1 MGFWGRLHCD
11 LGTQRSS
18 SSGTLTLINPTVFA
32 PALPW
37 SHSMPLVVA
46 VDNKS
51 CYTAWPIDES
61 QQMRPPD
68 IQLFRD
74 VFDASPIGIVVESL
88 DGQPLF
94 ANLAFCSM
102 LGFSEEE
109 LRGKQCVQFSPREDA
124 ERDWDLFRQL
134 QDRSIDHYQLE
145 RRYLRRDGSLF
156 WGRLSISLLNNGP
169 SPLVIAMVQDIT
181 EMKTA
186 EEARFRHAAI
196 VESSQDAIISK
207 NLDAVIVSWN
217 AGAERIFGYTEAEAV
232 GQPITILIPP
242 ELRDE
247 ENRILARLRAG
258 GQIEHYETIRVTKTG
273 RRVDV
278 SLSISPIK
286 DSAGTL
292 VGFGKIAHDMTERKR
307 AERVLLEA
315 NQALEKQ
322 TAALQAQEELL
333 KIFVKN
339 VPAEVAM
346 LDRDMRYLQV
356 SDRWCADYSVES
368 SQVLGRSHYELFP
381 DLPDRWKEMHRRAL
395 QGETLRADEDRWDR
409 AGGTTWVRWE
419 IRPWWNTDGLQGGI
433 IIFAEDITHYKQ
445 TEEALFKVNQKLIQA
460 HEDERKRI
468 ARELHDD
475 ISQRIVLLAMKL
487 DGVLHGP
494 PASVTELRFEC
505 GEASKQVQE
514 LGGDVQAL
522 SHRLHSS
529 KLEHLGLAA
538 AAAGFCREF
547 SEQQGM
553 EIAFHSESI
562 PTELSEEISLCLFRV
577 LQEAVQNA
585 AKHSGS
591 RHFQVSIRGGSNEIE
606 LKVHDSGIGF
616 EPEVTFAQEGLGLTS
631 MRERLKL
638 VNGELSIE
646 SGLHRGTTV
655 CARVSHSPKK
665 KSVKAVE

>member
-1 MGFWGRLHCD
+1 M
-11 LGTQRSS
+11 
-18 SSGTLTLINPTVFA
+18 
-32 PALPW
+32 
-37 SHSMPLVVA
+37 
-46 VDNKS
+46 
-51 CYTAWPIDES
+51 
-61 QQMRPPD
+61 
-68 IQLFRD
+68 
-74 VFDASPIGIVVESL
+74 
-88 DGQPLF
+88 
-94 ANLAFCSM
+94 
-102 LGFSEEE
+102 
-109 LRGKQCVQFSPREDA
+109 
-124 ERDWDLFRQL
+124 
-134 QDRSIDHYQLE
+134 
-145 RRYLRRDGSLF
+145 
-156 WGRLSISLLNNGP
+156 
-169 SPLVIAMVQDIT
+169 
-181 EMKTA
+181 
-186 EEARFRHAAI
+186 
-196 VESSQDAIISK
+196 
-207 NLDAVIVSWN
+207 SWN

-286 DSAGTL
+286 NSAGML
-292 VGFGKIAHDMTERKR
+292 VGFCKIAHDMTERKR
-307 AERVLLEA
+307 AERVILET

-322 TAALQAQEELL
+322 TAALQVQEELL

-339 VPAEVAM
+339 VPAGVAM

-356 SDRWCADYSVES
+356 SDRWCEDYSVES

-419 IRPWWNTDGLQGGI
+419 LRPWRNTDGLQGGI
-433 IIFAEDITHYKQ
+433 IIFAEDITHHIQ

-475 ISQRIVLLAMKL
+475 ISQRIALLAMKL
-487 DGVLHGP
+487 DGLRHGP
-494 PASVTELRFEC
+494 PASVTELRFEF

-514 LGGDVQAL
+514 LCGDLQAL

-553 EIAFHSESI
+553 EIDFHSESI
-562 PTELSEEISLCLFRV
+562 PAELSEEISLCLFRV

-591 RHFQVSIRGGSNEIE
+591 GQCQVSIRGGSNEIE
-606 LKVHDSGIGF
+606 LKVHDAGIGF
-616 EPEVTFAQEGLGLTS
+616 EPEVAFAEEGLGLTS

-646 SGLHRGTTV
+646 SGLQRGTTV

-665 KSVKAVE
+665 KSVKEAVE

>member
-1 MGFWGRLHCD
+1 
-11 LGTQRSS
+11 
-18 SSGTLTLINPTVFA
+18 
-32 PALPW
+32 
-37 SHSMPLVVA
+37 
-46 VDNKS
+46 
-51 CYTAWPIDES
+51 
-61 QQMRPPD
+61 
-68 IQLFRD
+68 
-74 VFDASPIGIVVESL
+74 
-88 DGQPLF
+88 
-94 ANLAFCSM
+94 
-102 LGFSEEE
+102 
-109 LRGKQCVQFSPREDA
+109 
-124 ERDWDLFRQL
+124 
-134 QDRSIDHYQLE
+134 
-145 RRYLRRDGSLF
+145 
-156 WGRLSISLLNNGP
+156 
-169 SPLVIAMVQDIT
+169 
-181 EMKTA
+181 
-186 EEARFRHAAI
+186 
-196 VESSQDAIISK
+196 
-207 NLDAVIVSWN
+207 VSWN

-292 VGFGKIAHDMTERKR
+292 VGFCKIAHEMTERKR
-307 AERVLLEA
+307 AERVLLET

-322 TAALQAQEELL
+322 TAAMQAQEELL

-419 IRPWWNTDGLQGGI
+419 IRPWWNTDGMQGGI

-460 HEDERKRI
+460 HEDEHKRI

-475 ISQRIVLLAMKL
+475 INQRIALLAMKL
-487 DGVLHGP
+487 EGVLHGP
-494 PASVTELRFEC
+494 PASVTELRFEL

-553 EIAFHSESI
+553 EIDFRSESI

-591 RHFQVSIRGGSNEIE
+591 GHFQVSIRGGSNEIE

-616 EPEVTFAQEGLGLTS
+616 EPEVAFAKEGLGLTS

-646 SGLHRGTTV
+646 SGSQSGTTV
-655 CARVSHSPKK
+655 CGRVYHSPQK